1 MDQKEFD
8 RLLQNLPP
16 LPEQTQGQPAQP
28 DAGNAAPSGGVEL
41 DFEALG
47 SMPVGELAASAG
59 VVPGDSGLA
68 VPAPG
73 ETRPDGTPYDQPPGD
88 EKPLGDASGLDA
100 IAGGALKSV
109 FETKDFLFGDTPEDD
124 RSQFRANVE
133 DTVERRQ
140 EESIFDGFSAEV
152 AQFATAMIGLGK
164 LRAAAA
170 ALPWVGAGLA
180 TLGSSKK
187 GAVALEMGQAA
198 LAGAIAFDP
207 HEERLSNVIQDTAL
221 ANPLNA
227 WLAADPEDSAAEGR
241 MKAAF
246 ESIALDST
254 LMGVFVGAGRI
265 WKHLRKGDMEKAA
278 EEAAR
283 MEREAQEAIAQE
295 ARPDGPIDAAPDV
308 ATGGGSDDLSGAVG
322 AQDASPEPVPS
333 GLDAPE
339 SEAPAPVEAPAGRA
353 DEALEEVPVEVVSSP
368 TEAMQAAD
376 VEGPKPTAKPGIR
389 FDDEDTAAVLSGLE
403 ADAEA
408 VSRHG
413 GWYQAIEAGHTFG
426 KGEGI
431 PYRKL
436 NTEADVDDFMA
447 RVVDATEERLD
458 ALKGGDIMSDAR
470 VDSMVRQ
477 RAKLFDDDPALL
489 LGMVQK
495 AGRDAASVVANME
508 AGYLVANKMFQDAY
522 ALAARI
528 NLGDF
533 SGAGSKVAAQEEL
546 RQRLSLASSVYGAAK
561 SMSSNAG
568 RSLRRMR
575 GEFKIDPK
583 QEEALKGLDGDALAE
598 LIISTKGDPR
608 NMARLVNGSMF
619 SKVVDFASFVYVNNL
634 VSGPMTQFINAT
646 TNAYMVGVRP
656 LERIIG
662 SVVMDAVKGTN
673 SRAILKESVTQYIY
687 MGHAFTEG
695 FRNATKA
702 FIKNDSILTPHRSEV
717 YAGNDAGERAGA
729 MIPFKKWDST
739 PNMLYNVFAAMPAQA
754 IGVPTRVL
762 GTVDELVKQTVYRS
776 KVMAGAYW
784 EAVNKGQ
791 QTGLSGKDL
800 EDFVKQYVTDK
811 THAAFDAEGRGVN
824 ANALREANIAT
835 FQQDLNPGTL
845 GRTAQLAVS
854 QHPSLRLV
862 LPFVKTPVNV
872 MRYGWKLT
880 PGLNVLQTEYRQMLR
895 GEMGVEAQRQAV
907 GQMSLGAL
915 FLGSAA
921 YLVSQGRLTG
931 AGPRDPRAREA
942 WMAAGGVP
950 YSVWWENADG
960 SVTSIPYNRYDPV
973 ALPFGIIADLQD
985 VMTAA
990 PETED
995 SSEAGAIFDA
1005 LKLSVAAQVKN
1016 KTFLM
1021 GISQAL
1027 DFFMEPDRSSFGSSV
1042 AANFLPFSAAQRQ
1055 FNTDPYLREA
1065 RDLTDKLMATI
1076 PGLSENVPAR
1086 YDPFGDPITT
1096 RKGLWSNK
1104 GYDAV
1109 DLEVSR
1115 LAMESGSTI
1124 SRPSPSH
1131 NGVDLRDIVLA
1142 GSQALPEWTGRN
1154 AYAVY
1159 QELAGQ
1165 MTERQPSL
1173 KSIVAKVMA
1182 SDAYKRAPDGDMA
1195 TKGTKLWML
1204 HGPVERYR
1212 KAAFRFLLRD
1222 PAVREAVQ
1230 AKQMKVVEHYRG
1242 QPGRRQRSE
1251 PSLGQVGK
1259 SFGAELDALLG
1270 PVREPANP

>member
-1 MDQKEFD
+1 M
-8 RLLQNLPP
+8 
-16 LPEQTQGQPAQP
+16 
-28 DAGNAAPSGGVEL
+28 EL
-41 DFEALG
+41 DLG
-47 SMPVGELAASAG
+47 AMGSTPVGELAASAG
-59 VVPGDSGLA
+59 IVPGDSGLA

-73 ETRPDGTPYDQPPGD
+73 ETRPDGTPYDQPPAEEPG
-88 EKPLGDASGLDA
+88 LGDASGLDA

-140 EESIFDGFSAEV
+140 QESIFDGFSAEV

-164 LRAAAA
+164 LRTAAA

-187 GAVALEMGQAA
+187 GVVAVEMGQAA

-283 MEREAQEAIAQE
+283 MEKEASDAIAAEQSSE
-295 ARPDGPIDAAPDV
+295 PGTVRPDGEPDAPSAIPEGGAEGLGEVAPGD
-308 ATGGGSDDLSGAVG
+308 TGSGDGGLGVSSQEGAAEPSAG
-322 AQDASPEPVPS
+322 RREPEAGTLREPEAIREDAST
-333 GLDAPE
+333 GTQGA
-339 SEAPAPVEAPAGRA
+339 AA
-353 DEALEEVPVEVVSSP
+353 EEVPVEVVSSP
-368 TEAMQAAD
+368 TEAMQQAGT
-376 VEGPKPTAKPGIR
+376 EGPKPTAKPGIK
-389 FDDEDTAAVLSGLE
+389 FDDEDTAAVLSGME

-408 VSRHG
+408 ISRHG

-447 RVVDATEERLD
+447 RVVDAAEERLD

-533 SGAGSKVAAQEEL
+533 SGAGSKDMAMEEL

-583 QEEALKGLDGDALAE
+583 QVEALKGLDGDALAE
-598 LIISTKGDPR
+598 LIFSTKGDPR

-673 SRAILKESVTQYIY
+673 SRAILKESVTQYTY

-702 FIKNDSILTPHRSEV
+702 FLKNDSIITPHRSEV

-811 THAAFDAEGRGVN
+811 THAAFDVEGRGVN

-880 PGLNVLQTEYRQMLR
+880 PGLNVLQMEYRQMLR

-1005 LKLSVAAQVKN
+1005 LKLSAAAQMKN

-1104 GYDAV
+1104 EYDAV
-1109 DLEVSR
+1109 DLEVTR
-1115 LAMESGSTI
+1115 LAVENGSTI
-1124 SRPSPSH
+1124 SRPSPNH
-1131 NGVDLRDIVLA
+1131 NGVDLRDVTLA
-1142 GSQALPEWTGRN
+1142 GSQALPGWTGRN

-1182 SDAYKRAPDGDMA
+1182 SDAYRRAPDGDMA

-1204 HGPVERYR
+1204 HGPIERYR

-1230 AKQMKVVEHYRG
+1230 AKQLKVVEHYRG
-1242 QPGRRQRSE
+1242 QPARRQQPE

-1270 PVREPANP
+1270 PVRQPASP